1 MIAANAGITDNEKRK
16 NYQMTRGMIFRKCL
30 AYSPCATEYYKDLK
44 SIVNWAKSSD
54 LSGRMI
60 TTASMIEK
68 YSSDFNKAEQ
78 KRTSKWV
85 GKQIKRIEKAIA
97 KHCKLDANNEITSC
111 K

>member
-1 MIAANAGITDNEKRK
+1 
-16 NYQMTRGMIFRKCL
+16 MTRGMIFRKCL
-30 AYSPCATEYYKDLK
+30 AYSPCATEYFKNLRK
-44 SIVNWAKSSD
+44 INTWAKSSD
-54 LSGRMI
+54 LAGRMI
-60 TTASMIEK
+60 TTAGMIEK

-97 KHCKLDANNEITSC
+97 KHCKLDDNKEIISC